1 MQPFFARFGG
11 QHSATYM
18 VNYSIDRY
26 EFQNDRQLEIL
37 IERDQTDFV
46 KTVCILGGMSS
57 NGPSSKYF
65 WNEGHGW
72 EYGGDMKHPRYGHV
86 AVTQVSSFILY
97 LNTGY
102 QSVKHIVSNTDSILP
117 NTASEISLSMEK
129 YQESMSCILK
139 SFRKYS

>member
-1 MQPFFARFGG
+1 
-11 QHSATYM
+11 
-18 VNYSIDRY
+18 
-26 EFQNDRQLEIL
+26 
-37 IERDQTDFV
+37 
-46 KTVCILGGMSS
+46 MSS

-102 QSVKHIVSNTDSILP
+102 QSVKHIVSTDSILP
-117 NTASEISLSMEK
+117 NTVSEISLSMIHGK
-129 YQESMSCILK
+129 NI
-139 SFRKYS
+139 